1 MSLDLAVRNALTAA
15 VLGRVSYQGP
25 ATVYVALIVSAS
37 TALSGGTEVAGGSYA
52 RVAIANNQTNFPAP
66 TTGVTTNASAITF
79 PTSSAAWGTVNAVR
93 LYDASSG
100 GNLVGGTIIT
110 PGATVDASGITVSFP
125 AGQLS
130 LTITS
135 P

>member
-1 MSLDLAVRNALTAA
+1 MSLVESVRNSLTAA

-25 ATVYVALIVSAS
+25 ATVYAALIVGAS
-37 TALSGGTEVAGGSYA
+37 DALSGGTEVTGGSYA
-52 RVAIANNQTNFPAP
+52 RVSITNNQTNFPAP
-66 TTGVTTNASAITF
+66 SGGVTTNANAITW
-79 PTSSAAWGTVNAVR
+79 PTSSAAWGTVNCVR

-100 GNLVGGTIIT
+100 GTLVGGAMLS
-110 PGATVDASGITVSFP
+110 PAATVDATGITLSIN

-130 LTITS
+130 LTISS